1 MADLLETLR
10 RISDCNYISD
20 LHEACFAADVKKGIL
35 AINDGDYSAEEWN
48 KAANYIAGKNAA
60 FSTVAEAKLFLSK
73 YLGET
78 GS

>member
-10 RISDCNYISD
+10 RISDCSYISD
-20 LHEACFAADVKKGIL
+20 LHEACFAADVKKGVL
-35 AINDGDYSAEEWN
+35 AIDDGDYSAEEWN
-48 KAANYIAGKNAA
+48 KAAHYIAGRNTG
-60 FSTVAEAKLFLSK
+60 FDTVAEAKLFLSE